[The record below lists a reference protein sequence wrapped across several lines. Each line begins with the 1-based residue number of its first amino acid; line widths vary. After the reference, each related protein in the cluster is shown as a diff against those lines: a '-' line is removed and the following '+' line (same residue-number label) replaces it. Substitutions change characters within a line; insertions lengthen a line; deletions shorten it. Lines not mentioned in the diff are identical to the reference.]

1 MEREGPTAAAMAF
14 SDVREALGRY
24 LDAQSVP
31 ELETM
36 AGYVVVTVRLP
47 RRGRHYAILCLTCGY
62 LSHNHNDVAN
72 KYCGQCH
79 VFHEEG

>member
-1 MEREGPTAAAMAF
+1 MERTGANAATAAFA
-14 SDVREALGRY
+14 DLREALGRY
-24 LDAQSVP
+24 LEAVSVP

-36 AGYVVVTVRLP
+36 AGYVVVSIRLP
-47 RRGRHYAILCLTCGY
+47 RAQRHFAILCLTCGY

-72 KYCGQCH
+72 KYCGHCC